1 MLSLKNLLVNK
12 CLDNINV
19 KAFFVNS
26 ICMNLRVSFLILV
39 AFTFFSGVIAQPKVI
54 IKLDDIYVKNGAF
67 VTATG
72 GVSGAPQ
79 PAFDT
84 LLNRKIKAAI
94 GVVSSRCDVSLLSK
108 LTPYLNARNISGDKL
123 FEVWHHGFDH
133 LNPEFGGTSYTY
145 QKWHFDSA
153 NTVINRYLNLQMHTF
168 GAPFNASDAVTNTV
182 ISENTNYKV
191 TMFNDVNPAAS
202 TGILNLTNRNY
213 LESATGVASYNYFID
228 HYTNYTDYFVLQG
241 HPSAWSANSV
251 LEFTRIIDTLLARGC
266 SFVLPYEYYLS
277 LNPLIPVAGT
287 SQSISFTA
295 LSNKFVG
302 DADFDAGATTS
313 SGLPITFISSNTS
326 VATIVAGKIH
336 IVGPGTVTITA
347 SQAGNSTYQSAD
359 YVSQMLSVN
368 ANAFRSAVSSGNWQT
383 LATWQSRDRNGNWA
397 TATSLPTATDNVYI
411 QNGHTVIV
419 NTSEAYCN
427 DLHINSSG
435 TLTISSTFN
444 MQVNGKIRAYTG
456 SAITSTIDDIYTG
469 TSTTTLA
476 STMIATSSTGVLK
489 FVGNTRNITNSG
501 EWSGASTTNNVE
513 FALDASAIGTLATA
527 IKFRTITISSGTVS
541 AISSIN
547 SSATGTLVALVIKN
561 GAKLT
566 SSRTYTTGG
575 SQVVTSSS
583 TTKCGVVQIDN
594 GSILELTG
602 ANPVIDCTT
611 FTNNGTVVYSGASVQ
626 KLLNTGAGS
635 GVALSAYNNL
645 TINSAVADTLVTD
658 ITVAGILS
666 ITNGKLVTANYTTA
680 FNITLSGTAVLA
692 PNTFLEIKG
701 GTTNF
706 NSRSVTLQSSAD
718 GTASIGNIIGGLI
731 NATNVT
737 VECFIPSNNRKQY
750 TLIGS
755 PVTSTINAGWQET
768 NATVANYGTHIT
780 GGVTQGINGFDGPS
794 TSRASIFYYDDTKL
808 AGTKWTALTSTLT
821 AASIAPTKGYLVFV
835 RGDRSEN
842 RPATANSSNTTL
854 RATGILGQGAIS
866 PTLLATAYKYT
877 LIANPYPCAIDWN
890 SAGIT
895 KTNLTGNFTVY
906 DANNGVF
913 VSSNGTN
920 KSPNIGNQQASYIQ
934 SGQAFFVQA
943 ASTATTAITFTE
955 AAKTTLATTT
965 STVFGN
971 HEQAQLNINAYHTA
985 DNSFADGVVA
995 IFDAKYKAA
1004 VDAQDIT
1011 KFTNL
1016 NETLGLLRDGTDLGL
1031 EARPIPTTGD
1041 YLSITLSNFSKKNY
1055 RFVIDGTNFN
1065 NATATLED
1073 QYTDTK
1079 TRLDLNGSTTCNF
1092 TVNNDVESSSNKRFK
1107 IVFGSTPASTIVA
1120 DNLVGSLYVK
1130 MSPNP
1135 AVNQLLVSFKTATAE
1150 TTIIN
1155 VINSL
1160 GELVKTVNV
1169 GTVNTGNISVP
1180 VSTLASGLYSVQ
1192 LISGGKVISTQQVI
1206 IQQK

>member
-1 MLSLKNLLVNK
+1 
-12 CLDNINV
+12 
-19 KAFFVNS
+19 
-26 ICMNLRVSFLILV
+26 MNLRLYFLILLIL
-39 AFTFFSGVIAQPKVI
+39 TFFCRVIAQPKVI
-54 IKLDDIYVKNGAF
+54 IKFDDIYVKNGFF
-67 VTATG
+67 VTATSG
-72 GVSGAPQ
+72 ASGAPQ

-94 GVVSSRCDVSLLSK
+94 GVVSNRCDVSLLSK
-108 LTPYLNARNISGDKL
+108 LTPYLNARNTSGDKL

-133 LNPEFGGTSYTY
+133 INPEFGGTSYTY

-153 NTVINRYLNLQMHTF
+153 NNVINRYLNLQMHTF

-182 ISENTNYKV
+182 ISENANYKV

-213 LESATGVASYNYFID
+213 IESATGVASYSYFTD

-241 HPSAWSANSV
+241 HPGAWSANSV
-251 LEFTRIIDTLLARGC
+251 LEFTRIIDTLIARGC

-277 LNPLIPVAGT
+277 LNPSIPVANT

-295 LSNKFVG
+295 LSNKFIG
-302 DADFDAGATTS
+302 DADFDAGATAS
-313 SGLPITFISSNTS
+313 SGLPITYISSNTS
-326 VATIVAGKIH
+326 VATLVAGKIH
-336 IVGPGTVTITA
+336 VVGPGTAIITA
-347 SQAGNSTYQSAD
+347 SQEGNSTYQSAD
-359 YVSQMLSVN
+359 YVSQTLSVN
-368 ANAFRSAVSSGNWQT
+368 ANTFRSAVSSGNWQT
-383 LATWQSRDRNGNWA
+383 LTTWQSRDRNGNWA

-411 QNGHTVIV
+411 QNGHTVTV

-435 TLTISSTFN
+435 ALTISGTFN
-444 MQVNGKIRAYTG
+444 MQVNGKIRAFTG
-456 SAITSTIDDIYTG
+456 SAITSTIDDVYTG
-469 TSTTTLA
+469 TSTTTLV

-489 FVGNTRNITNSG
+489 FVGTTRNITNTG

-513 FALDASAIGTLATA
+513 FALDATAIGTLATA

-547 SSATGTLVALVIKN
+547 SSATGATVALVIKN
-561 GAKLT
+561 CAKLT

-583 TTKCGVVQIDN
+583 TAKCGVVQIDN
-594 GSILELTG
+594 GGTLELTG

-611 FTNNGTVVYSGASVQ
+611 FTNNGTVIYSGASAQ
-626 KLLNTGAGS
+626 KLLNTGAGF
-635 GVALSAYNNL
+635 GVAISAYNNL
-645 TINSAVADTLVTD
+645 TINSAVADTLVAD
-658 ITVAGILS
+658 ITVAGVLS

-680 FNITLSGTAVLA
+680 FNITINGSAVLL

-706 NSRSVTLQSSAD
+706 NNRSVTLQSSAD
-718 GTASIGNIIGGLI
+718 GTASIGSIIGTLT

-737 VECFIPSNNRKQY
+737 VERFIPSSNRKQY
-750 TLIGS
+750 TLISS
-755 PVTSTINAGWQET
+755 PVTSTVNAGWQEA
-768 NATVANYGTHIT
+768 NATVVNYGTHIT
-780 GGVTQGINGFDGPS
+780 GGVAQGVNGFDGPS
-794 TSRASIFYYDDTKL
+794 TSKSSIFYYDDTKV
-808 AGTKWTALTSTLT
+808 AGTKWSALTSTLT
-821 AASIAPTKGYLVFV
+821 AASIAPCKGYLVFV

-842 RPATANSSNTTL
+842 RPVTANSSNTTL
-854 RATGILGQGAIS
+854 RATGILGQGTIS
-866 PTLLATAYKYT
+866 PTLLATANKYT

-895 KTNLTGNFTVY
+895 KTNLTGSFTVY

-913 VSSNGTN
+913 ININGTT

-943 ASTATTAITFTE
+943 ASTAATSITFTE
-955 AAKTTLATTT
+955 AAKTTFASSA

-971 HEQAQLNINAYHTA
+971 NSQAQLNINTYHTA

-995 IFDAKYKAA
+995 IFDAKYKAI

-1016 NETLGLLRDGTDLGL
+1016 NETLGLLRDGIDLSL
-1031 EARPIPTTGD
+1031 EARPIPITGD
-1041 YLSITLSNFSKKNY
+1041 YLSITLGNFTKKNY
-1055 RFVIDGTNFN
+1055 RFVIDGTSFN

-1073 QYTDTK
+1073 QYTNTK
-1079 TRLDLNGSTTCNF
+1079 TTLDLNGSTTYNF

-1107 IVFGSTPASTIVA
+1107 IVFGSAAASTVIA

-1135 AVNQLLVSFKTATAE
+1135 VVNQLVVNFKAATAKA
-1150 TTIIN
+1150 TTINFIN
-1155 VINSL
+1155 HL
-1160 GELVKTVNV
+1160 GKVVKTVNV
-1169 GTVNTGNISVP
+1169 GIVHTGNISVP
-1180 VSTLASGLYSVQ
+1180 VSALASGVYSVQ
-1192 LISGGKVISTQQVI
+1192 LLSGGKIISTQQVV